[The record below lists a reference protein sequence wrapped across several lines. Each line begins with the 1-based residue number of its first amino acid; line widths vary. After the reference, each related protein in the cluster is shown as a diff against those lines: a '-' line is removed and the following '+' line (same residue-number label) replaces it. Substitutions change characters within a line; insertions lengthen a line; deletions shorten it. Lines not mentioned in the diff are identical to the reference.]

1 MQGIN
6 NTTPL
11 SSLLPSNTSNVE
23 HSDLKNKIS
32 DVTCSTSSP
41 KESISAS
48 FNESFSTSF
57 NKKSLDFLFSSSG
70 KEAALRDIFL
80 NSNNTYAKSEI
91 IEFSNVLYSLVHQ
104 NDLQFDNEP
113 GLQKIVNQYSDLILK
128 DKLSKDSVFGP
139 WSAKNKK
146 AHALRQNIEHR
157 LAQLAQKHTSGEA
170 LSLGQKLLNTEV
182 SSFIK
187 NDILGE
193 LKLNNDVLSSLNLD
207 DLIDSQAKLAFDS
220 LREHRRSI
228 IENSGFGIGKL
239 SRDLN
244 TVAILPEL
252 LKKVFTDITNDL
264 KEQHPTPSSQGPSAP
279 APDEPDSGLKHDTN
293 TPSQPVI
300 HYHINNDNRT
310 YDNRVFDNRV
320 FDNSFH
326 EFPTNETPS
335 KPSQVNDPLYTGSH
349 SNGPSTLADKV
360 ISVHP
365 RSVSDATQTF
375 SDNPELERSPR
386 SGKATS
392 DAQQKQTGGNTPSAN
407 SASNAAP
414 GGNPAAAPDNNSVN
428 PGNSFF
434 RGHWTLNVQDS
445 ANSAPRTSGPAS
457 GKENSSATASLSGS
471 PDGST
476 NAASTAKMSANSPA
490 GNSTTTSDAQQK
502 QTGGNTPSANSASN
516 AAPGGNPAA
525 APDNN
530 SVNPGNSFFRG
541 HWTLNV
547 QDSAN
552 SAPRTSGSATK
563 IQSQKLTDSTNSTT
577 SKNESSR
584 SSVSHEVSSTLNKSI
599 SGTKIPQ
606 LDSSLINDEQSVKKE
621 TIYEASKKVSD
632 SLSSLLSSV
641 EINTTNK
648 NTNTQTANKNTHSP
662 SIGNAENKSTNNI
675 YEAAKNVT
683 SALSQVLNKI
693 NKE

>member
-6 NTTPL
+6 NTTPIL

-445 ANSAPRTSGPAS
+445 ANSAPRTSG
-457 GKENSSATASLSGS
+457 
-471 PDGST
+471 
-476 NAASTAKMSANSPA
+476 
-490 GNSTTTSDAQQK
+490 SDAQQK

>member
-1 MQGIN
+1 MQSIN

-41 KESISAS
+41 KETISAS
-48 FNESFSTSF
+48 FKENFSTSF

-104 NDLQFDNEP
+104 NGLQFDNEP

-220 LREHRRSI
+220 IREHRRST

-252 LKKVFTDITNDL
+252 LKKVFTDIANDI
-264 KEQHPTPSSQGPSAP
+264 KEKHPTPPSQEPSA
-279 APDEPDSGLKHDTN
+279 
-293 TPSQPVI
+293 SQPVI

-326 EFPTNETPS
+326 EVPTSETSS
-335 KPSQVNDPLYTGSH
+335 KPSQVNEPLYTGAH
-349 SNGPSTLADKV
+349 SNVPSTLADKV

-365 RSVSDATQTF
+365 HSVSDATQTF
-375 SDNPELERSPR
+375 SDNPELERSSR
-386 SGKATS
+386 SGKDTS
-392 DAQQKQTGGNTPSAN
+392 DA
-407 SASNAAP
+407 
-414 GGNPAAAPDNNSVN
+414 
-428 PGNSFF
+428 
-434 RGHWTLNVQDS
+434 
-445 ANSAPRTSGPAS
+445 
-457 GKENSSATASLSGS
+457 
-471 PDGST
+471 
-476 NAASTAKMSANSPA
+476 
-490 GNSTTTSDAQQK
+490 
-502 QTGGNTPSANSASN
+502 
-516 AAPGGNPAA
+516 
-525 APDNN
+525 
-530 SVNPGNSFFRG
+530 
-541 HWTLNV
+541 
-547 QDSAN
+547 
-552 SAPRTSGSATK
+552 
-563 IQSQKLTDSTNSTT
+563 
-577 SKNESSR
+577 
-584 SSVSHEVSSTLNKSI
+584 
-599 SGTKIPQ
+599 
-606 LDSSLINDEQSVKKE
+606 
-621 TIYEASKKVSD
+621 
-632 SLSSLLSSV
+632 
-641 EINTTNK
+641 
-648 NTNTQTANKNTHSP
+648 
-662 SIGNAENKSTNNI
+662 
-675 YEAAKNVT
+675 
-683 SALSQVLNKI
+683 
-693 NKE
+693 

>member
-1 MQGIN
+1 MQSIN

-41 KESISAS
+41 KETISAS
-48 FNESFSTSF
+48 FKENFSTSF
-57 NKKSLDFLFSSSG
+57 NKKSLDFLFSLSG

-104 NDLQFDNEP
+104 NGLQFDNEP

-220 LREHRRSI
+220 LREHRRST

-252 LKKVFTDITNDL
+252 LKKVFTDIANDI
-264 KEQHPTPSSQGPSAP
+264 KEKHPAPPSQEPSASAL
-279 APDEPDSGLKHDTN
+279 APDEPDSGLKHDAN

-326 EFPTNETPS
+326 EVPTSETSS
-335 KPSQVNDPLYTGSH
+335 KPSQVNDPLYAGAH
-349 SNGPSTLADKV
+349 SNGPSILADKV

-365 RSVSDATQTF
+365 HSVSDATQTF
-375 SDNPELERSPR
+375 SDNPELERSSR
-386 SGKATS
+386 SGKDNS
-392 DAQQKQTGGNTPSAN
+392 DALQKQTG
-407 SASNAAP
+407 
-414 GGNPAAAPDNNSVN
+414 
-428 PGNSFF
+428 
-434 RGHWTLNVQDS
+434 
-445 ANSAPRTSGPAS
+445 
-457 GKENSSATASLSGS
+457 
-471 PDGST
+471 
-476 NAASTAKMSANSPA
+476 
-490 GNSTTTSDAQQK
+490 
-502 QTGGNTPSANSASN
+502 
-516 AAPGGNPAA
+516 
-525 APDNN
+525 
-530 SVNPGNSFFRG
+530 
-541 HWTLNV
+541 
-547 QDSAN
+547 
-552 SAPRTSGSATK
+552 
-563 IQSQKLTDSTNSTT
+563 
-577 SKNESSR
+577 
-584 SSVSHEVSSTLNKSI
+584 
-599 SGTKIPQ
+599 
-606 LDSSLINDEQSVKKE
+606 
-621 TIYEASKKVSD
+621 
-632 SLSSLLSSV
+632 
-641 EINTTNK
+641 
-648 NTNTQTANKNTHSP
+648 
-662 SIGNAENKSTNNI
+662 
-675 YEAAKNVT
+675 
-683 SALSQVLNKI
+683 
-693 NKE
+693 

>member
-1 MQGIN
+1 MQSIN

-11 SSLLPSNTSNVE
+11 SSLLPSNTSNIE

-41 KESISAS
+41 KETISAS
-48 FNESFSTSF
+48 FKENFSTSF

-91 IEFSNVLYSLVHQ
+91 TEFSNVLYSLVHQ
-104 NDLQFDNEP
+104 NNLQFDNEP
-113 GLQKIVNQYSDLILK
+113 GLQKIVNQYSDLIIK

-220 LREHRRSI
+220 LREHRRST

-252 LKKVFTDITNDL
+252 LKKVFTDIANDI
-264 KEQHPTPSSQGPSAP
+264 KEQHPTPSSQEPSASAP

-326 EFPTNETPS
+326 EVPTSETSS
-335 KPSQVNDPLYTGSH
+335 KPSQVNDPLYTGAH
-349 SNGPSTLADKV
+349 SNVPSTLADKV

-365 RSVSDATQTF
+365 HSVSDATQTF
-375 SDNPELERSPR
+375 SDNPELDRSSR

-392 DAQQKQTGGNTPSAN
+392 AALQKQTAGNTPSAN
-407 SASNAAP
+407 STTNAAP
-414 GGNPAAAPDNNSVN
+414 AGNAAATAPDAQSVN

-434 RGHWTLNVQDS
+434 RGRWTLNVQD
-445 ANSAPRTSGPAS
+445 
-457 GKENSSATASLSGS
+457 
-471 PDGST
+471 
-476 NAASTAKMSANSPA
+476 
-490 GNSTTTSDAQQK
+490 
-502 QTGGNTPSANSASN
+502 
-516 AAPGGNPAA
+516 
-525 APDNN
+525 
-530 SVNPGNSFFRG
+530 
-541 HWTLNV
+541 
-547 QDSAN
+547 
-552 SAPRTSGSATK
+552 
-563 IQSQKLTDSTNSTT
+563 
-577 SKNESSR
+577 
-584 SSVSHEVSSTLNKSI
+584 
-599 SGTKIPQ
+599 
-606 LDSSLINDEQSVKKE
+606 
-621 TIYEASKKVSD
+621 
-632 SLSSLLSSV
+632 
-641 EINTTNK
+641 
-648 NTNTQTANKNTHSP
+648 
-662 SIGNAENKSTNNI
+662 
-675 YEAAKNVT
+675 
-683 SALSQVLNKI
+683 
-693 NKE
+693 